1 MMRNRAGIYLA
12 YIQEER
18 ASMITSLDPPRLPTI
33 DLSLFDIGDPWRD
46 HVAAQVDWAAST
58 FGLFQILGHGVDP
71 VLIDTLLDLGGKY
84 IALEECAHGRGAEQ
98 VADLPGFH
106 DTVGEYTTTMTGLG
120 HKLMTAMARG
130 LRLDDSFF
138 VDHYSGN
145 PVTSLRIREYQV
157 AGRAA
162 VAVPA
167 LRTKLTGIPAGG
179 VPTAGTPA
187 TSAWVDAAADRGL
200 LTIVKLGESE
210 GEQVFFDGQ
219 WIDVPAVPGA
229 LLCYVGPV
237 LERLTQGHY
246 VSAAHRLSPGDGDVR
261 RRPSLSFEFEPG
273 SDVVLAP
280 VAGVRPRLDS
290 AADSRYAL
298 AARC

>member
-1 MMRNRAGIYLA
+1 
-12 YIQEER
+12 
-18 ASMITSLDPPRLPTI
+18 MITFLDPPRLPTI

-84 IALEECAHGRGAEQ
+84 VALEERAHGRGAKQ
-98 VADLPGFH
+98 LADLPGFH

-138 VDHYSGN
+138 VDRYSGN
-145 PVTSLRIREYQV
+145 PVTSLRIREYPV
-157 AGRAA
+157 GRTRLAGLSAP
-162 VAVPA
+162 AVPA

-179 VPTAGTPA
+179 VPTAGAPA
-187 TSAWVDAAADRGL
+187 TSTRVDAAADRRL

-210 GEQVFFDGQ
+210 GQQVFFDGE
-219 WIDVPAVPGA
+219 WIDVPALPGA

-246 VSAAHRLSPGDGDVR
+246 VSAAHRLSPGAARG
-261 RRPSLSFEFEPG
+261 RPSLSFEFEPG
-273 SDVVLAP
+273 SDAVLAP
-280 VAGVRPRLDS
+280 VASVRTRSGGWEARPVAAAAMPWRS
-290 AADSRYAL
+290 AADSSRH
-298 AARC
+298 RPG

>member
-1 MMRNRAGIYLA
+1 MM
-12 YIQEER
+12 
-18 ASMITSLDPPRLPTI
+18 TFLDPPRLPTI

-71 VLIDTLLDLGGKY
+71 VLTDTLLDLGGKY
-84 IALEECAHGRGAEQ
+84 IASKERAHGRG
-98 VADLPGFH
+98 VRPPADLPGFQ

-138 VDHYSGN
+138 VDRYSGN
-145 PVTSLRIREYQV
+145 PVTSLRIREY
-157 AGRAA
+157 A
-162 VAVPA
+162 V
-167 LRTKLTGIPAGG
+167 TGIR
-179 VPTAGTPA
+179 
-187 TSAWVDAAADRGL
+187 VDVVAADRGL
-200 LTIVKLGESE
+200 LTIVKPGELE

-219 WIDVPAVPGA
+219 WIDVPALPGA

-246 VSAAHRLSPGDGDVR
+246 VSAAHRRSPSDAR
-261 RRPSLSFEFEPG
+261 SRPSLSFEFEPA
-273 SDVVLAP
+273 SDAVLAP
-280 VAGVRPRLDS
+280 VEGVRPRLGS

>member
-1 MMRNRAGIYLA
+1 
-12 YIQEER
+12 
-18 ASMITSLDPPRLPTI
+18 MIPFLDPPRLPTI

-84 IALEECAHGRGAEQ
+84 IALEERANARSAEQ
-98 VADLPGFH
+98 VADLPGFY
-106 DTVGEYTTTMTGLG
+106 DAVGEYTTTMTGLG

-138 VDHYSGN
+138 VDRYSGN
-145 PVTSLRIREYQV
+145 PVTSLRIREYPV
-157 AGRAA
+157 AGRPVASRPA
-162 VAVPA
+162 VAIPA
-167 LRTKLTGIPAGG
+167 LRTKLTGIPGAG
-179 VPTAGTPA
+179 VPTAGAPA
-187 TSAWVDAAADRGL
+187 TSTRVDAAADRGL

-210 GEQVFFDGQ
+210 GQQVFLDGQ
-219 WIDVPAVPGA
+219 WIDVPALPSA

-246 VSAAHRLSPGDGDVR
+246 VSAAHRLSPGDAR
-261 RRPSLSFEFEPG
+261 TRPSLSFAFEPG
-273 SDVVLAP
+273 SDAVLPP
-280 VAGVRPRLDS
+280 VANVRPRLGS
-290 AADSRYAL
+290 AAYLAAMPWRPAADSSR
-298 AARC
+298 RRPG

>member
-1 MMRNRAGIYLA
+1 
-12 YIQEER
+12 
-18 ASMITSLDPPRLPTI
+18 MITFLDPPRLPTI

-71 VLIDTLLDLGGKY
+71 VLIDTLLELGGKY
-84 IALEECAHGRGAEQ
+84 IALEERAHGGGA
-98 VADLPGFH
+98 ADLPGFQ

-138 VDHYSGN
+138 VDRYSGN
-145 PVTSLRIREYQV
+145 PVTSLRIREYPV
-157 AGRAA
+157 AGIPAGRARLA
-162 VAVPA
+162 GISAPAVPA

-179 VPTAGTPA
+179 VPTAGAPA
-187 TSAWVDAAADRGL
+187 TSARVDVAADRGL

-210 GEQVFFDGQ
+210 GQQVFFDGQ
-219 WIDVPAVPGA
+219 WIDVPALPSA

-246 VSAAHRLSPGDGDVR
+246 MSAAHRLSPGDASG
-261 RRPSLSFEFEPG
+261 RPSLSFEFEPALG
-273 SDVVLAP
+273 AVLAP
-280 VAGVRPRLDS
+280 VAGVGARSGGWEARPVAAMSWRP
-290 AADSRYAL
+290 AADSSRH
-298 AARC
+298 RQG

>member
-1 MMRNRAGIYLA
+1 M
-12 YIQEER
+12 
-18 ASMITSLDPPRLPTI
+18 TTFLDPPRLPTI

-58 FGLFQILGHGVDP
+58 FGLFQILGHGVDSI
-71 VLIDTLLDLGGKY
+71 LIDTLLDLGGKY
-84 IALEECAHGRGAEQ
+84 IALEEGAHGRGAEQ
-98 VADLPGFH
+98 LADLPGFQ
-106 DTVGEYTTTMTGLG
+106 DAVGEYTTTMTGLG

-138 VDHYSGN
+138 VDRYSGN
-145 PVTSLRIREYQV
+145 PVTSLRIREYPV
-157 AGRAA
+157 SGIAA
-162 VAVPA
+162 PAVPA

-187 TSAWVDAAADRGL
+187 TSARVDAAADRGL
-200 LTIVKLGESE
+200 LTIVKLGESQ
-210 GEQVFFDGQ
+210 GQQVFFDGQ
-219 WIDVPAVPGA
+219 WIDVPAVPSA

-246 VSAAHRLSPGDGDVR
+246 VSAAHRLSPGDGDAR
-261 RRPSLSFEFEPG
+261 RRPSLSFEFAPG

-280 VAGVRPRLDS
+280 VAGVRGWVAQPTAAMPWRL
-290 AADSRYAL
+290 AADSSR
-298 AARC
+298 RRPG

>member
-1 MMRNRAGIYLA
+1 MRNRARSYLA

-18 ASMITSLDPPRLPTI
+18 ASMNTFLDPPRLPTI

-84 IALEECAHGRGAEQ
+84 IALEERAHGRGAEEP
-98 VADLPGFH
+98 ADLPGFH

-120 HKLMTAMARG
+120 HRLMTAMARG

-138 VDHYSGN
+138 VDRYSGN
-145 PVTSLRIREYQV
+145 PVTSLRIREYPV
-157 AGRAA
+157 AGIPAA
-162 VAVPA
+162 PAIPA

-179 VPTAGTPA
+179 VPTAGAPA
-187 TSAWVDAAADRGL
+187 TSTRVDAATDRGL
-200 LTIVKLGESE
+200 LTIVKLGESA
-210 GEQVFFDGQ
+210 GQQVFFDGQ
-219 WIDVPAVPGA
+219 WIDVPTLPSA

-246 VSAAHRLSPGDGDVR
+246 VSAAHRLSPGDSR
-261 RRPSLSFEFEPG
+261 SRPSLSFEFEPA
-273 SDVVLAP
+273 SDAVLAP

-290 AADSRYAL
+290 ASYSRYAL